1 MQNKAPANKILK
13 EVKGNQLRLLREW
26 VTNPWFS
33 FFLVDMCDDQKMEIM
48 KLIMDYRMNDTSQIF
63 TREQLIGEVRGVE
76 WVRELVS
83 GTYARLQ
90 EEAKS
95 EPPV

>member
-1 MQNKAPANKILK
+1 
-13 EVKGNQLRLLREW
+13 
-26 VTNPWFS
+26 
-33 FFLVDMCDDQKMEIM
+33 MCDDQKMEIM